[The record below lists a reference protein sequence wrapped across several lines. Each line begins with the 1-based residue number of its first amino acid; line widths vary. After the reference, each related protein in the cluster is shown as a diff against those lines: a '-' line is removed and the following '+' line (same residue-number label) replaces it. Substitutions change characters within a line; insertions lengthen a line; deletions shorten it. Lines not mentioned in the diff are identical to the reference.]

1 MKIAID
7 ARGATWYKGTGIG
20 TYTNQVLQYLLSED
34 FINQYHLYWAGP
46 NYREIYKE
54 NVTINVSSKRH
65 HRFFEDYYIPQNI
78 KNNNVDIYHVPQNG
92 IGLSK
97 RIDCPCVSTIHDLI
111 PYVMPETVGKGY
123 LKKFIAQMPE
133 IISSSTNIITVSEF
147 SKQDIIRIFDVPPDN
162 IKVTHL
168 AADHI
173 FKPLDKE
180 TTKSYIKEKYNI
192 EKDFLLYLG
201 GFSARKNVRSILI
214 AFSKI
219 YKKLS
224 KDLNIVIIGPSKDE
238 HQKLTELAKT
248 LGIEDRIQFTGYV
261 PHEDL
266 PLFYNACETFIY
278 PSLYE
283 GFGLPPLEA
292 MSCRCPVITSNI
304 SSIPEI
310 VGDGAYLINPRS
322 IEELT
327 TAIEKMV
334 DDTAL
339 RSSYIEKGF
348 TRSAEF
354 SWEKTAKETL
364 EVYKSIYRTI

>member
-1 MKIAID
+1 
-7 ARGATWYKGTGIG
+7 
-20 TYTNQVLQYLLSED
+20 
-34 FINQYHLYWAGP
+34 
-46 NYREIYKE
+46 
-54 NVTINVSSKRH
+54 
-65 HRFFEDYYIPQNI
+65 
-78 KNNNVDIYHVPQNG
+78 
-92 IGLSK
+92 
-97 RIDCPCVSTIHDLI
+97 
-111 PYVMPETVGKGY
+111 
-123 LKKFIAQMPE
+123 
-133 IISSSTNIITVSEF
+133 
-147 SKQDIIRIFDVPPDN
+147 
-162 IKVTHL
+162 
-168 AADHI
+168 
-173 FKPLDKE
+173 
-180 TTKSYIKEKYNI
+180 SYIKEKYNI

-238 HQKLTELAKT
+238 HQKLTELAKN

-310 VGDGAYLINPRS
+310 VGDGAYLINPRN

-348 TRSAEF
+348 TRSKEF

-364 EVYKSIYRTI
+364 EVYNSIYRTI